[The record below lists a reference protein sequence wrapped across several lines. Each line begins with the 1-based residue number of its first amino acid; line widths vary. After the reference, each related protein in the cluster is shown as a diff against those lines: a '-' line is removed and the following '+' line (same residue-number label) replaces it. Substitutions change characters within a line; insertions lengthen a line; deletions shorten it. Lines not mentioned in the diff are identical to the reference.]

1 MFSSEFCEIFKSIYV
16 VEHQRKAA
24 PIFRNILKKLIWIAQ
39 LMLNVKFWG

>member
-1 MFSSEFCEIFKSIYV
+1 MFSCEFYIFKSIYV

-39 LMLNVKFWG
+39 LMLNV